1 MNTASRRSRLPHLS
15 APSVQ
20 PHRHPSIVLRRPA
33 LHRIRGMN
41 NVGRIPRA
49 FEWLMAALAILVIPA
64 LVLERRAPT
73 PEIRTA
79 ALVLNW
85 VIWLAFVIEF
95 VVRWIADGRRS
106 FPRRAWFDV
115 VLIAVTPPIGV
126 PDSMQGFRALRALR
140 VLRLFRAF
148 GVIAMALRLAKRH
161 FGSRRFHYVG
171 LVAIATVLLGAAG
184 VYVVEGDENR
194 AISSYGDAL
203 WWAVV
208 TATTVGYGDV
218 SPVTA
223 EGRVIAVVLM
233 LTGIGVIGVFTATV
247 ASFFFEHEQQCDSA
261 ELAARLDRI
270 EQKLDELL
278 RK

>member
-1 MNTASRRSRLPHLS
+1 MNDAS
-15 APSVQ
+15 
-20 PHRHPSIVLRRPA
+20 
-33 LHRIRGMN
+33 
-41 NVGRIPRA
+41 RIPRA

-85 VIWLAFVIEF
+85 VIWLAFMIEF
-95 VVRWIADGRRS
+95 MVRWIADGRRS

-115 VLIAVTPPIGV
+115 LLIAVTPPIGV
-126 PDSMQGFRALRALR
+126 PDSLQGIRTLRALR

-148 GVIAMALRLAKRH
+148 GVIAMALRLGKRH
-161 FGSRRFHYVG
+161 FGKRRFHYVG

-184 VYVVEGDENR
+184 IYVVEGDDNR
-194 AISSYGDAL
+194 AITSYGDAL

-223 EGRVIAVVLM
+223 EGRLIAVILM

-247 ASFFFEHEQQCDSA
+247 ASFFFESEQQSESA
-261 ELAARLDRI
+261 ALDAKLDRI
-270 EQKLDELL
+270 ERKLDQLL
-278 RK
+278 QAEHRDKGSVV

>member
-1 MNTASRRSRLPHLS
+1 
-15 APSVQ
+15 
-20 PHRHPSIVLRRPA
+20 
-33 LHRIRGMN
+33 MN
-41 NVGRIPRA
+41 NVGRLPRA
-49 FEWLMAALAILVIPA
+49 FEWLMAAMAILVIPA

-106 FPRRAWFDV
+106 VPRRAWFDV

-184 VYVVEGDENR
+184 VYAVEGDENR

>member
-1 MNTASRRSRLPHLS
+1 MRDSRQI
-15 APSVQ
+15 AP
-20 PHRHPSIVLRRPA
+20 
-33 LHRIRGMN
+33 
-41 NVGRIPRA
+41 A
-49 FEWLMAALAILVIPA
+49 FEWLMALLAILVIPA
-64 LVLERRAPT
+64 LVMERRAPT

-79 ALVLNW
+79 AVILNW
-85 VIWLAFVIEF
+85 IIWLAFVIEF
-95 VVRWIADGRRS
+95 AVRWIADGRRS

-126 PDSMQGFRALRALR
+126 PDSMQGFRTLRALR

-148 GVIAMALRLAKRH
+148 GVIAMALRLGRRH
-161 FGSRRFHYVG
+161 FGKRQFHYVG

-184 VYVVEGDENR
+184 IYVVEGDENR
-194 AISSYGDAL
+194 AITGYGDAL

-223 EGRVIAVVLM
+223 EGRLIAVVLM

-247 ASFFFEHEQQCDSA
+247 ASFFFEHEQQSDSA

-270 EQKLDELL
+270 ERQLDELL

>member
-1 MNTASRRSRLPHLS
+1 
-15 APSVQ
+15 
-20 PHRHPSIVLRRPA
+20 
-33 LHRIRGMN
+33 MN
-41 NVGRIPRA
+41 NQGRIPPA

-79 ALVLNW
+79 AVILNW

-115 VLIAVTPPIGV
+115 FLIAVTPPIGV
-126 PDSMQGFRALRALR
+126 PDQMQGFRTLRALR

-148 GVIAMALRLAKRH
+148 GVVAMALRLGKRH
-161 FGSRRFHYVG
+161 FGKRRFHYVG

-184 VYVVEGDENR
+184 VYVVEGDDNR
-194 AISSYGDAL
+194 AITSYGDAL

-218 SPVTA
+218 SPVTT

-233 LTGIGVIGVFTATV
+233 LTGIGVIGVFTGTV
-247 ASFFFEHEQQCDSA
+247 ASFFFESEQQSEA
-261 ELAARLDRI
+261 EQLTARLDRI

>member
-1 MNTASRRSRLPHLS
+1 MRGPRQI
-15 APSVQ
+15 AP
-20 PHRHPSIVLRRPA
+20 
-33 LHRIRGMN
+33 
-41 NVGRIPRA
+41 A
-49 FEWLMAALAILVIPA
+49 FEWLMALLAILVIPA
-64 LVLERRAPT
+64 LVTERRAPT
-73 PEIRTA
+73 SEIRTA

-126 PDSMQGFRALRALR
+126 PDSMQGFRTLRALR

-148 GVIAMALRLAKRH
+148 GVIAMALRLGRRH
-161 FGSRRFHYVG
+161 FGRRRFHYVG

-184 VYVVEGDENR
+184 IFVVEADENR
-194 AISSYGDAL
+194 AITSYGDAL
-203 WWAVV
+203 WWAIV

-218 SPVTA
+218 SPITA
-223 EGRVIAVVLM
+223 EGRLIAVILM

-247 ASFFFEHEQQCDSA
+247 ASFFFESEQQSESA
-261 ELAARLDRI
+261 ALDARLDRI
-270 EQKLDELL
+270 ERKLDELL
-278 RK
+278 RAEHRDKGSTV

>member
-1 MNTASRRSRLPHLS
+1 
-15 APSVQ
+15 
-20 PHRHPSIVLRRPA
+20 
-33 LHRIRGMN
+33 
-41 NVGRIPRA
+41 
-49 FEWLMAALAILVIPA
+49 MAGLAILVIPA

-85 VIWLAFVIEF
+85 VIWVAFVLEF
-95 VVRWIADGRRS
+95 VVRWAADGRRS

-115 VLIAVTPPIGV
+115 FLIVVTPPIGI
-126 PDSMQGFRALRALR
+126 PDSIQGIRTLRALR

-148 GVIAMALRLAKRH
+148 GVIAMALRLGRRH
-161 FGSRRFHYVG
+161 FGKRHFHYVG
-171 LVAIATVLLGAAG
+171 LVAVATVLLGAAG

-194 AISSYGDAL
+194 AITSYGDAL
-203 WWAVV
+203 WWAIV

-218 SPVTA
+218 SPVTV
-223 EGRVIAVVLM
+223 EGRLIAVMLM

-247 ASFFFEHEQQCDSA
+247 ASFFFEHEQQSENT
-261 ELAARLDRI
+261 ELAARLERI
-270 EQKLDELL
+270 ECKLDELL

>member
-1 MNTASRRSRLPHLS
+1 MVRESS
-15 APSVQ
+15 
-20 PHRHPSIVLRRPA
+20 A
-33 LHRIRGMN
+33 LHDRD
-41 NVGRIPRA
+41 RIPRA

-85 VIWLAFVIEF
+85 VIWLAFVLEF
-95 VVRWIADGRRS
+95 MVRWIKDSRGS
-106 FPRRAWFDV
+106 FPRRAWFDA

-126 PDSMQGFRALRALR
+126 PDAIQGIRTLRALR
-140 VLRLFRAF
+140 VLRLVRAF
-148 GVIAMALRLAKRH
+148 GVIAMALRLGRRH
-161 FGSRRFHYVG
+161 FGKRRFHYVG
-171 LVAIATVLLGAAG
+171 LVAVATVLLGAAG
-184 VYVVEGDENR
+184 IYVVEADDNR

-223 EGRVIAVVLM
+223 EGRLIAVILM

-247 ASFFFEHEQQCDSA
+247 ASFFFESEQQSEA
-261 ELAARLDRI
+261 VQLAARLDII
-270 EQKLDELL
+270 EGKLDQLL
-278 RK
+278 DERSRVSSSQPR